1 VYPEA
6 MDMVAVWT
14 PGLGELVIIL
24 VVILLLF
31 GAKRLPEIARSVGK
45 STKEFKKGM
54 DEDVPEDEEADESRT
69 PD

>member
-1 VYPEA
+1 MYPGA
-6 MDMVAVWT
+6 MDIIAVWT

-54 DEDVPEDEEADESRT
+54 DESVVEDEEADESRT
-69 PD
+69 AD

>member
-1 VYPEA
+1 VYPGA
-6 MDMVAVWT
+6 MDITAVWT

-31 GAKRLPEIARSVGK
+31 GAKRLPEMARSLGR

-54 DEDVPEDEEADESRT
+54 DDGVTEDEEADESRT
-69 PD
+69 AD